1 MNGNFYDEPIRLNPD
16 GRFEGGHPSALLPAY
31 ATGALERP
39 TLERVRT
46 HLSACARCQRE
57 LAEWQAISVAVRE
70 TTARVGLPRQAAL
83 NGALAAIAQREE
95 SHERFEWF
103 ERIKGMLNSNT
114 KRAPRS
120 MVAVA
125 AAAAL
130 AVAVVFTPVGSYA
143 EGILTIFTPK
153 QVAAVPVSQQ
163 ELQSLPKLND
173 YGTFTMPSRSNGKQ
187 ATSAAEAS
195 SLAGYSVL
203 VPSSLPKNVPT
214 PARYEFAPGQN
225 ASFTFSAQKAEATA
239 AKQGKQIP
247 AMPTNLNG
255 STLVVTTKPAVIT
268 TYTNGSF
275 NSKSVKNMD
284 EKTLESQ
291 NSQILIIGQMPAP
304 VVTSTGASASE
315 IEQYLLAQPGISPD
329 LAQAIRAIG
338 DPTTTLPIPVPV
350 DRAASHS
357 VQVQGVTGLAVADQT
372 GLGGGIIWE
381 KNGYVYGVA
390 GTYSESDLLNV
401 ANSLH

>member
-16 GRFEGGHPSALLPAY
+16 SRFAGGHPNALLPAY
-31 ATGALERP
+31 LTGALERP
-39 TLERVRT
+39 TLERVRA
-46 HLSACARCQRE
+46 HLSTCALCQRE
-57 LAEWQAISVAVRE
+57 LAEWQTVGLAVRE
-70 TTARVGLPRQAAL
+70 ATARVGLPRPTVL
-83 NGALAAIAQREE
+83 NGALATIAQRQE
-95 SHERFEWF
+95 SHKRFEWF
-103 ERIKGMLNSNT
+103 ERITGMLHSNT
-114 KRAPRS
+114 SRAPRL
-120 MVAVA
+120 MVA
-125 AAAAL
+125 AAAAAVL
-130 AVAVVFTPVGSYA
+130 AAAVVFTPVGSYA

-153 QVAAVPVSQQ
+153 QVAAIPVSQQ
-163 ELQSLPKLND
+163 ELQSLPKLNN
-173 YGTFTMPSRSNGKQ
+173 YGTFTMPTHANGKQ
-187 ATSAAEAS
+187 VTSAAEAS

-214 PARYEFAPGQN
+214 PARYEYAPGQS

-247 AMPTNLNG
+247 AMPSNLNG
-255 STLVVTTKPAVIT
+255 STLVVTTKPAVMT
-268 TYTNGSF
+268 TYTNGTFDPKSA
-275 NSKSVKNMD
+275 KSVD
-284 EKTLESQ
+284 EKTLASQ
-291 NSQILIIGQMPAP
+291 NAQILIIGQMPAP

-381 KNGYVYGVA
+381 KNGFVYGVA
-390 GTYSESDLLNV
+390 GTYSESDLLSV